1 MKRTILALAIA
12 GLSVAAYALPPPGG
26 GPPTP
31 IDVRVTNSAVPIQ
44 SAGTPAQVL
53 LQGKF
58 VNDDINLADTIL
70 GPRSFTIPSE
80 FSRFLVRHVSCEV
93 IVATGAKVQIFL
105 DTTFSFTSSTTPGSL
120 VQLIPDNEIFGDLP
134 QPRQVANAEVHA
146 YLGITTPGGPSIG
159 DTLQLNAQRDAKTGT
174 GGVTCVVA
182 GELFK

>member
-1 MKRTILALAIA
+1 MKRTILALTIA
-12 GLSVAAYALPPPGG
+12 GLSVAAYASPPPGG

-93 IVATGAKVQIFL
+93 IVATGVKVQIFL
-105 DTTFSFTSSTTPGSL
+105 DTNFSFTSSSAPGSL
-120 VQLIPDNEIFGDLP
+120 VQLMPDKRSSGISRSPGRSLTRRCMPTWASRPPEGLASVTHFNYMRSGIPRLEP
-134 QPRQVANAEVHA
+134 AA
-146 YLGITTPGGPSIG
+146 
-159 DTLQLNAQRDAKTGT
+159 
-174 GGVTCVVA
+174 
-182 GELFK
+182 